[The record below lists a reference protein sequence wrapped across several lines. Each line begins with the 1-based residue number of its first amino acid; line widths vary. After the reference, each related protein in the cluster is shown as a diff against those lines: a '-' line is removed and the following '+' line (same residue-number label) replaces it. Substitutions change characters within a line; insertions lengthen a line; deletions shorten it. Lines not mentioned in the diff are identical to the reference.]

1 MRTLRILEHI
11 TLDGIIQAPG
21 GPDEESGYPYGGWA
35 ASFHDDAAGEAIT
48 AAQGERFDLLLGRR
62 TYDIFASYWPGRT
75 GPMADALNKATK
87 YVATHRPGDLG
98 WGPVQPLDADIV
110 EAVRAVKSSDGP
122 DLILWGSSTLTPLLI
137 EAELAE
143 EILLLV
149 FPVLLGTGK
158 SLFSGCV
165 SPRTLALAETR
176 ATESG
181 VLINRYRPAGV
192 LRTATIGETPE

>member
-21 GPDEESGYPYGGWA
+21 GPDEEAGYPYGGWA
-35 ASFHDDAAGEAIT
+35 APFHDDAAGRAIA

-87 YVATHRPGDLG
+87 YVATRRCGDLG
-98 WGPVQPLDADIV
+98 WGPVQPLGADIV

-158 SLFSGCV
+158 PFYSDLV
-165 SPRTLALAETR
+165 SPRALTLAETK
-176 ATESG
+176 ATASG
-181 VLINRYRPAGV
+181 VLINRYRPAGA
-192 LRTATIGETPE
+192 LRTATIGETAE